1 MDTSTLGKWAWLIAL
16 VVWVVVGALAGLGV
30 DLGLPTIVTDLV
42 MLLAFLGGIFYVAGM
57 KDLTGF
63 FITALA
69 LTAFSI
75 AVNAMF
81 AEQVSQVGGLIGG
94 ILGGAALAA
103 GAAAAGALLVVVY
116 EWIMDATK

>member
-42 MLLAFLGGIFYVAGM
+42 MLLAFLGGIFFVAGM
-57 KDLTGF
+57 KDRTGF
-63 FITALA
+63 FIIALA
-69 LTAFSI
+69 LFTFSA
-75 AVNAMF
+75 AVNTMF
-81 AEQVSQVGGLIGG
+81 AEQVAQVGGLIGG
-94 ILGGAALAA
+94 ILGGAAAAA

-116 EWIMDATK
+116 NWIMDATK